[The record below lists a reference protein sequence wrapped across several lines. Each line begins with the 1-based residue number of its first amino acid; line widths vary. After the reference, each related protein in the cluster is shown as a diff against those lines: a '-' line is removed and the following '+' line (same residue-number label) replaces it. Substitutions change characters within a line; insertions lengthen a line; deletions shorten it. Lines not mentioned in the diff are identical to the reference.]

1 MIVLLREH
9 AITKAKDVLITHI
22 RGFLTNIDNYKNIC
36 DRDYTQ
42 CEIYDKEPYA
52 LRSFP
57 VILITAA
64 SGNYINTGIG
74 GDMAG
79 DLLNSN
85 GIGIGVRYAGQMELP
100 ITIEVGTR
108 STKDRDI
115 LIDLLS
121 AAIKILFKRDLEAN
135 GIVVKDIRYGGESE
149 ILYDSDKLYI
159 ATLNIT
165 VWMEWT
171 YDSLYHAPI
180 KQINLDVGYTDNPF
194 K

>member
-1 MIVLLREH
+1 MLREH
-9 AITKAKDVLITHI
+9 AITKAKDILITHI
-22 RGFLTNIDNYKNIC
+22 RGFLKNIDNYKNIC
-36 DRDYTQ
+36 NRDYTQ
-42 CEIYDKEPYA
+42 CEIFDKEPNV
-52 LRSFP
+52 LRLFP

-64 SGNYINTGIG
+64 SGNYINTGF

-79 DLLNSN
+79 DLLNSD

-121 AAIKILFKRDLEAN
+121 AAIRIIFKRDLEAN
-135 GIVVKDIRYGGESE
+135 GIVIKDMRYGGESE

-180 KQINLDVGYTDNPF
+180 KQINMDIGYTGDPF